1 MALINWTESLSVNV
15 AVFDMQHQRLI
26 SVINELHDAMRQ
38 GKGKDVLG
46 KTISSLSSYTVI
58 HFKTEE
64 RYFEQFEYPD
74 AASHRQKHDSFVR
87 KISDFREAFE
97 KGRLGVSIE
106 VMNFLRDWLKH
117 HIMETDKKYS
127 AFFNER
133 GLK

>member
-1 MALINWTESLSVNV
+1 MALISWTDSLSVKV
-15 AVFDMQHQRLI
+15 AVLDLQHQRLI

-38 GKGKDVLG
+38 GKGKDVLE
-46 KTISSLSSYTVI
+46 KTLSALSSYTVI

-64 RYFEQFEYPD
+64 RYFDQFGYPD
-74 AASHRQKHDSFVR
+74 AAGHKRIHDLFVQ
-87 KISDFREAFE
+87 KISDFKEAFE

-106 VMNFLRDWLKH
+106 VMNFLRDWLKN
-117 HIMETDKKYS
+117 HIMETDKRYS